1 MNTELIQPDI
11 GDLREKISNI
21 TTKIMKK
28 RTDIRVDIIYFFL
41 TVVVLIIFVLIV
53 FIDLFNV
60 FKVYIDKQKQIQ
72 ANNNKLVNDDNDYQQ
87 PAFNNQNELEK
98 IEERIYNKHR
108 VQQDNMKHLIDWKKS
123 IDLKNPSKIE
133 SQIDLNSL
141 DKTFDD
147 YSYNKQKSGES
158 FFKLLFMPPK
168 YHEVINNE
176 AIPYFKF
183 QNSPDEDIN

>member
-11 GDLREKISNI
+11 DDLRQKISNI

-28 RTDIRVDIIYFFL
+28 RTNIRVDIIYFFL
-41 TVVVLIIFVLIV
+41 TVVVLIIFLLIV
-53 FIDLFNV
+53 FIDLFNI
-60 FKVYIDKQKQIQ
+60 FKVYTDKIKQIKV
-72 ANNNKLVNDDNDYQQ
+72 NNIKLVNDDNNYHQ
-87 PAFNNQNELEK
+87 PYFNNQNELEK
-98 IEERIYNKHR
+98 IEEHIYNKHR
-108 VQQDNMKHLIDWKKS
+108 IQQDNMKHLIDWKKS
-123 IDLKNPSKIE
+123 INLKNPSKIE

-147 YSYNKQKSGES
+147 NSYNKHNSGES

-168 YHEVINNE
+168 YHEVINNQ

-183 QNSPDEDIN
+183 QNSPDEDTN